1 MAHRVIDE
9 KYLDEFPREEEKK
22 GVKETIVVAASK
34 VSSNVAGILDYLIT
48 LTAAFWYYFFIGLA
62 ILCKRRIPKEWLK
75 LGTHFGMT
83 KVTQRISRSHPEP
96 LQKVSG
102 TKNTPKRTFKV
113 IDIDTKRPMKVLKA
127 TK

>member
-9 KYLDEFPREEEKK
+9 KYLDEFPQEVEKK
-22 GVKETIVVAASK
+22 SVKDSIIVASSK
-34 VSSNVAGILDYLIT
+34 VSNGLAGVLDYLIV
-48 LTAAFWYYFFIGLA
+48 LTAAFWYYFFVGLA

-83 KVTQRISRSHPEP
+83 KVTQRISRSRPEP

-102 TKNTPKRTFKV
+102 TKDTPKRTFKV